1 MFSDLVFSSKFP
13 SYSSNIKNL
22 FAVVTSVLKKNTI
35 IISLNNNCVICREF
49 ARYTKSISRG
59 SIPIFPAL
67 LTIYLSYSSSLT
79 RFIFYSDSPS
89 INYDISQLFEFID
102 QVFFYSD
109 ISSITYDISQL
120 FEFIDQVYFLF
131 RYSQHYLLYMSTFR
145 IHRPGLFFIPIF
157 PASLSLYVHFSN
169 PLTGFIVF
177 FPIYL
182 KLRYIL
188 TFQVHR
194 PGLFLLS
201 KKSLGKVNF
210 LNFFLN
216 SLFFT

>member
-102 QVFFYSD
+102 QV
-109 ISSITYDISQL
+109 
-120 FEFIDQVYFLF
+120 YFLF
-131 RYSQHYLLYMSTFR
+131 RYSQYYLRYISAIR
-145 IHRPGLFFIPIF
+145 VHRPGLFFIPIF
-157 PASLSLYVHFSN
+157 PVL
-169 PLTGFIVF
+169 LT
-177 FPIYL
+177 IYL
-182 KLRYIL
+182 SYSSSSTMFIFYSDIPSITCYICPLFESIDQVYFLFRYFQHHFHYMS
-188 TFQVHR
+188 TFRIH
-194 PGLFLLS
+194 
-201 KKSLGKVNF
+201 
-210 LNFFLN
+210 
-216 SLFFT
+216 

>member
-102 QVFFYSD
+102 QVFFFIPIFPVLLTIYLSYSSSSTRFIFYSD
-109 ISSITYDISQL
+109 IPSITCYICPL
-120 FEFIDQVYFLF
+120 FESIDQVYFLF
-131 RYSQHYLLYMSTFR
+131 RYFQHHFHYMSTFR
-145 IHRPGLFFIPIF
+145 IH
-157 PASLSLYVHFSN
+157 
-169 PLTGFIVF
+169 
-177 FPIYL
+177 
-182 KLRYIL
+182 
-188 TFQVHR
+188 
-194 PGLFLLS
+194 
-201 KKSLGKVNF
+201 
-210 LNFFLN
+210 
-216 SLFFT
+216 